1 MRPRMYWR
9 YATRSLGRGGQHTLF
24 AIFCVAV
31 GVMVIV
37 ALQLVGLMVNAAL
50 TGNIRALNG
59 GDLAVHSE
67 TGISEGQLAYFAQ
80 LQSEGIISAYSPA
93 IIDEATTPS
102 GGSLQRVSFWAVDPA
117 TFPLAGPMPVI
128 APSGGETA
136 TLLQAHGS
144 AVATDTL
151 MERLHLHIGATLPL
165 TISSGRAGKVTITG
179 EIATSGVISDRAD
192 LLMSRQTYASFV
204 NLTGSPA
211 GYGWVF
217 VNVPGHSDTAAARV
231 AAQVHQQFPD
241 LDTTTVS
248 QAQQQVQSE
257 IDGIR
262 TFLRIIGLLALL
274 IGGVGIINT
283 MQVLLRRR
291 LLEIAMLKTQGY
303 RQRHLLL
310 MFGIEALLLGMI
322 GGIVG
327 ALLGI
332 GLSFLVQALV
342 ERAFYL
348 TIPTI
353 IDPLT
358 VASGVAIGVV
368 TTLIFGLLPIVRTSA
383 VRPLAVLR
391 EMGAEGA
398 RASRMATVGLL
409 LLLSVLFFLLALGI
423 LGNLMVALAV
433 VVGAG
438 LALGLLTAFFS
449 LVAGII
455 SHWPVPSLH
464 RSASLLALV
473 PFLLIGLLLLRLSAG
488 FGALLLALVA
498 VALLVAFLPRAA
510 RAETQLALRNI
521 GRARVRSATTLV
533 ALFVGVFAI
542 GLGLVLGQ
550 NLKDFLAS
558 RNAAVNQDNAYILA
572 NSQDAPLVAAQL
584 VRLPSV
590 SNEQVSLAAP
600 ARLIAI
606 DGQHTPTTS
615 GPSETANLTGINGF
629 DLATG
634 SLPPATLVRGTQDA
648 HAGRLLK
655 ASDAGTLNAVFP
667 LSESDAPYKLKLGD
681 DVVVGSLDGK
691 TAQSLHVVGF
701 YTGLGTFAGLSAI
714 LADRG
719 VAATLSNGHPY
730 TIFAVR
736 LPLATQSQE
745 LRTIMQAVPGVIT
758 LGDAATLNDIN
769 TILNNIVAVIEA
781 VASLAMFAGLVLIA
795 NTVALALLERRR
807 ELGILKAIGHTSRG
821 ILGMVL
827 AEQGVLAMIG
837 AYSALLVVSVAA
849 AVLTQMTFHS
859 TVGTSGSVPMTLALA
874 AATAALCMLVAGS
887 VAWRATRIRPIEV
900 LRYE

>member
-1 MRPRMYWR
+1 MYWR
-9 YATRSLGRGGQHTLF
+9 YATRSLGRGGQHTFF

-50 TGNIRALNG
+50 TGNIRAFNG

-67 TGISEGQLAYFAQ
+67 TGIGEGQLSYFAQ
-80 LQSEGIISAYSPA
+80 LRSEGTITAYSPA
-93 IIDEATTPS
+93 TIDEATTSS
-102 GGSLQRVSFWAVDPA
+102 GGDLQRVSFWAVDPD
-117 TFPLAGPMPVI
+117 TFPLAGTMPVI
-128 APSGGETA
+128 TPSGGEMA
-136 TLLQAHGS
+136 TLLQGQRS

-151 MERLHLHIGATLPL
+151 MGRLHLHIGDTLPL
-165 TISSGRAGKVTITG
+165 TISSGRTGSVKITG

-211 GYGWVF
+211 VYGWVF

-231 AAQVHQQFPD
+231 ATQVHQQFPD
-241 LDTTTVS
+241 LATTTVP
-248 QAQQQVQSE
+248 QAQQQAQSE

-342 ERAFYL
+342 ERAFFL

-358 VASGVAIGVV
+358 VALGVAIGVV

-383 VRPLAVLR
+383 VRPLSVLR

-398 RASRMATVGLL
+398 RGSWLATIGLL
-409 LLLSVLFFLLALGI
+409 LLLGALFFLLALSI
-423 LGNLMVALAV
+423 LGNLTVALAV
-433 VVGAG
+433 VLGAG

-449 LVAGII
+449 LVAGVI
-455 SHWPVPSLH
+455 SHWPVPSL
-464 RSASLLALV
+464 RRGVSLLALV
-473 PFLLIGLLLLRLSAG
+473 PFLLIGLLLLRLSTG
-488 FGALLLALVA
+488 FGVLLLALVA
-498 VALLVAFLPRAA
+498 AGLLVAFLPRAA
-510 RAETQLALRNI
+510 QAETQLALRNI

-550 NLKDFLAS
+550 NLKDFIAS

-584 VRLPSV
+584 GKLTNA
-590 SNEQVSLAAP
+590 SNEQVSLASP
-600 ARLIAI
+600 ARLVAI
-606 DGQHTPTTS
+606 NGQPAPTTS
-615 GPSETANLTGINGF
+615 APSETANLTGINGF
-629 DLATG
+629 ELAKG
-634 SLPPATLVRGTQDA
+634 SLPPATLVQGTQDA
-648 HAGRLLK
+648 HAGRLLN

-667 LSESDAPYKLKLGD
+667 LSESDTPDKLTLGD
-681 DVVVGSLDGK
+681 LVTVSSLDGK
-691 TAQSLHVVGF
+691 TTQTVHVVGF

-714 LADRG
+714 LTDRG

-730 TIFAVR
+730 TIFAIR
-736 LPLATQSQE
+736 LPPATQTQD
-745 LRTIMQAVPGVIT
+745 LQTIKQAVPGIIT

-769 TILNNIVAVIEA
+769 SILDNIVQVIEA

-795 NTVALALLERRR
+795 NTVALAMLERRR
-807 ELGILKAIGHTSRG
+807 EVGILKAIGHTSHG

-827 AEQGVLAMIG
+827 AEQGVLAVVG

-849 AVLTQMTFHS
+849 TVLTQMTFR
-859 TVGTSGSVPMTLALA
+859 TTTGTSGSVPLTLALA

-887 VAWRATRIRPIEV
+887 VAWRATHIRPIEV